1 MIEPSESAPPAGWR
15 KSLQRDW
22 ERIKGW
28 LGIEPG
34 RLGRRFLILAA
45 LLWAVEWF
53 IIQEWTFRSAYPRIL
68 ADELRLSLP
77 FRLGR
82 NLLFSLAILFG
93 LPRIASLLAFGIWG
107 VFATSAV
114 AFHVFFERALSLQTL
129 KTALLEGV
137 AVAGAGLSLVQ
148 WELLVVL
155 CVLLGLKAAF
165 VWRDRSRLRMRWRL
179 AAIFLMAW
187 AALGLWANKN
197 FLPLQM
203 LVKHVPFERMAA
215 AYGYL
220 WTWVG
225 EQIYLEG
232 QVLERALEEAKNNR
246 SNRLSGEAALPVAD
260 KVAIIQMESVEFESL
275 GFELGGELVMPFL
288 SSLRETSRFYK
299 VRAIHENGSA
309 DADFSMLT
317 GLAPSPDVITYR
329 IRGYPYEDPL
339 PSLFRRA
346 GYRTEFFHGLYG
358 DFFNRRPIMEKRMG
372 FDSVVFE
379 EELVERHGA
388 TPTRWGVK
396 DRNVFQLA
404 AQEMN
409 TTEGPVFQF
418 IITLTS
424 HNPFDYL
431 EEHEREI
438 SPRLPPPKDEHERRL
453 YRYADSIR
461 YLDRALEAYYEA
473 LPEGSLLILYGDHSS
488 FALPR
493 SARDSDGKLIEFVPY
508 LIHQKGSHLA
518 SADPTL
524 AQRGVL
530 TQLDM
535 VTHIRNYALELV
547 SVRTTASSPGGK
559 ASAAGL
565 LEMDWD
571 LRGGTTRCGD

>member
-1 MIEPSESAPPAGWR
+1 MRAKSEGPAALGFR
-15 KSLQRDW
+15 ESIRGDW

-45 LLWAVEWF
+45 LLWAIEWF
-53 IIQEWTFRSAYPRIL
+53 VIQDWTFGSAYARVPP
-68 ADELRLSLP
+68 DELAISVP

-93 LPRIASLLAFGIWG
+93 LPRVGSLIAFGIWG
-107 VFATSAV
+107 LFASA
-114 AFHVFFERALSLQTL
+114 AIAYHAFFERALSLQTL
-129 KTALLEGV
+129 KTSLLEGA
-137 AVAGAGLSLVQ
+137 AVAGVGLDLVS
-148 WELLVVL
+148 WETLLVL
-155 CVLLGLKAAF
+155 CILIGVKGAF
-165 VWRDRSRLRMRWRL
+165 VWRDRSHLRMRWRL
-179 AAIFLMAW
+179 AAIFLVAW
-187 AALGLWANKN
+187 AGLGLWANKN
-197 FLPLQM
+197 LLPLQM

-220 WTWVG
+220 WTWMG
-225 EQIYLEG
+225 EQIHLEG
-232 QVLERALEEAKNNR
+232 RVLERALEAATKNR
-246 SNRLSGEAALPVAD
+246 SNRLSGEAALPVAE

-275 GFELGGELVMPFL
+275 GYELGGELVMPFL

-358 DFFNRRPIMEKRMG
+358 DFFNRRPIMERRMG

-379 EELVERHGA
+379 EELVEHHGA

-396 DRNVFQLA
+396 DRDVFQLA
-404 AQEMN
+404 AREMN
-409 TTEGPVFQF
+409 ATEGPVFQF

-424 HNPFDYL
+424 HNPFDFL
-431 EEHEREI
+431 DEHEREI
-438 SPRLPPPKDEHERRL
+438 SPRLPPPKDERERRL

-461 YLDRALEAYYEA
+461 YLDRVLEAYYEA
-473 LPEGSLLILYGDHSS
+473 LPDGSLLVLYGDHSS

-493 SARDSDGKLIEFVPY
+493 AVRDSDGKLIEFVPY
-508 LIHQKGSHLA
+508 LVHQKGNRLE
-518 SADPTL
+518 SADPAL
-524 AQRGVL
+524 ARGGTL

-535 VTHIRNYALELV
+535 VTHIRNFALDLV
-547 SVRTTASSPGGK
+547 SVRAPASNGE
-559 ASAAGL
+559 ANAAVPL
-565 LEMDWD
+565 DVD
-571 LRGGTTRCGD
+571 